1 MGSYYFD
8 SSGLVKR
15 YIAESGTGWVRT
27 ITDPA
32 AGNDVIVVCLTGVEV
47 VSALVSHSPPLQLS
61 LLNQALT
68 DFRYDFR
75 IQYQVRT
82 VTDVLISEAM
92 RLPEIHR
99 LRGYDA
105 VQLAAVM
112 EVNAQY
118 AAAGL
123 PLTFVSADRRLN
135 IAAAAE
141 GLTVDNPQSHP

>member
-1 MGSYYFD
+1 VGSYYFD

-15 YIAESGTGWVRT
+15 YIAETGTTWVRT

-47 VSALVSHSPPLQLS
+47 VSALISHSPPLQPS

-68 DFRYDFR
+68 DFRHDFR
-75 IQYQVRT
+75 VQYQVRG
-82 VTDVLISEAM
+82 VTDPLIAEAM
-92 RLPEIHR
+92 RLAEVHH

-105 VQLAAVM
+105 VQLAAAK
-112 EVNAQY
+112 EVDGQY
-118 AAAGL
+118 KGTGL
-123 PLTFVSADRRLN
+123 LLTFVSADRRLN
-135 IAAAAE
+135 IAATAE